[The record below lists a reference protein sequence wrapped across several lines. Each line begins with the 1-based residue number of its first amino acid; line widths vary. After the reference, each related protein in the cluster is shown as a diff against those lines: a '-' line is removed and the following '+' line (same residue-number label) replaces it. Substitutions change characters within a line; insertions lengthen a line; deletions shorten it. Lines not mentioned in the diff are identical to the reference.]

1 MIIYDRNGITVEF
14 SEEKLKVT
22 TAVLCAAVHQ
32 QEGILTAGER
42 KWQFQQP
49 EPILSVRVTETDNN
63 GRSAPYVCLTL
74 ETASAAENW
83 TLYPDLPF
91 ICTDRHPDGRIFR
104 LPGRHIQITSVELV
118 DKTDHHDSLVKT
130 DVHSFYKR
138 YNGRGNL
145 FLLEDLDG
153 VGIRELV
160 IGAIRDAE
168 EAPLIFEVWTLRRE
182 EPEPVLLAGEG
193 ERYFLLEGAPGVFA
207 REAEGEEP
215 LRRRAFRQGAFSA
228 ADVEAAPAAYRVP
241 RYYPFVLYDP

>member
-1 MIIYDRNGITVEF
+1 MRIICLILLGIVLCGCGRQTAEPPLLTVPEPEPVTVEPTA
-14 SEEKLKVT
+14 SETVPDDPGYYIEYVYPEQLRESY
-22 TAVLCAAVHQ
+22 A
-32 QEGILTAGER
+32 GLTRGWKGEEYLDR
-42 KWQFQQP
+42 
-49 EPILSVRVTETDNN
+49 
-63 GRSAPYVCLTL
+63 GRSP
-74 ETASAAENW
+74 
-83 TLYPDLPF
+83 LPAGF
-91 ICTDRHPDGRIFR
+91 LQGDPLRNVG
-104 LPGRHIQITSVELV
+104 
-118 DKTDHHDSLVKT
+118 
-130 DVHSFYKR
+130 
-138 YNGRGNL
+138 

-153 VGIRELV
+153 DGIRELV